1 MSSTPR
7 GPSSV
12 APLPAG
18 IGRSTAKTPGLPG
31 SLEMARKTG
40 KITGSST
47 YWMFDKI
54 FFLGQKHWHYWDH

>member
-1 MSSTPR
+1 MPSEE
-7 GPSSV
+7 GPASV

-18 IGRSTAKTPGLPG
+18 IGRFTAKTPGSPG

-40 KITGSST
+40 KNTGSST

-54 FFLGQKHWHYWDH
+54 LFFGQKH